1 MLHMIYCERPRRQ
14 YYNLHLYIETQLHGY
29 FNPINYIKMQLV
41 SNRFIQPY
49 EILC

>member
-1 MLHMIYCERPRRQ
+1 MLQMIYCELPRRQ

-29 FNPINYIKMQLV
+29 FNPINYIKMQPV
-41 SNRFIQPY
+41 SNGFIQPY